1 MLSDSLKRRDF
12 IRASLSYFSMN
23 AKSQKVAMQM
33 DRMIIHVMKQA
44 ANGGL

>member
-12 IRASLSYFSMN
+12 IRTSLSYFPMN
-23 AKSQKVAMQM
+23 AESQKVALQL

-44 ANGGL
+44 ADGGL